1 MILQSLYSLYGRLAE
16 DPANGLPKPGF
27 SIQGISFKVVLH
39 PDGRLHEICVVK
51 DSADRS
57 VRMLVPGAAK
67 PPGQGINPCFL
78 WDNTSYM
85 LGYNPKD
92 KTPEGK
98 PERTR
103 KTFEEFRR
111 KHLEL
116 ESKIQAPT
124 FSAVC
129 RFLESWNPDQAEQ
142 YPALVE
148 TKTGFGVF
156 QIIGDESFVH
166 KNQAVA
172 DWLGSQTASE
182 NSEPQGLCLVTGR
195 PASLA
200 KLHDPPIK
208 GVVGAQS
215 SGAKLVSFNLDAFT
229 SYGKDQGY
237 NAPVSEEAA
246 FSYCSTLNHLLDS
259 KRQRFRIGDTTT
271 VFWTDKPTPAED
283 LLSFWLDSGNA
294 PEDAGL
300 KQRLEALFE
309 KAAQGQ
315 LATDDLGDAT
325 TRFYILGL
333 APNASR
339 LSVRFWHTGTL
350 GELTGNLQKHQNDL
364 ALVRQ
369 WDEASS
375 KNPDPKVPG
384 VYALLRQTARDADGI
399 PPLLGGALM
408 RAILLGARY
417 PDGLFQKVMGRL
429 RVAEKDKNGNSTDR
443 VTYLRAAILKAF
455 LNRNHHKNIPMSLD
469 PNRKETSYLLGRLFG
484 ALEKTQEDAQ
494 PGINATIRDRFYSA
508 ASATPGTVFPRI
520 LRTYQHHLSKLEG
533 GLKVNRERLVQDIV
547 ASIQSFPSHMNLQDQ
562 GQFAIGYYHQ
572 RKDFFTKKDAE

>member
-27 SIQGISFKVVLH
+27 SIQGISFKVVIH
-39 PDGRLHEICVVK
+39 SDGRLHEICAVK
-51 DSADRS
+51 DPEDRS
-57 VRMLVPGAAK
+57 VRMLVPGSAK

-78 WDNTSYM
+78 WDNTTYM

-98 PERTR
+98 PERTK

-116 ESKIQAPT
+116 EPKIHAPA

-129 RFLESWNPDQAEQ
+129 RFLEAWDPDQAEQ
-142 YPALVE
+142 HPALLE
-148 TKTGFGVF
+148 IKTGFGVF
-156 QIIGDESFVH
+156 QVTGDDSFVH
-166 KNQAVA
+166 KNQAVV
-172 DWLGSQTASE
+172 DWLGAQTPSA
-182 NSEPQGLCLVTGR
+182 NGGPQGLCLVSGR
-195 PASLA
+195 YSALA
-200 KLHDPPIK
+200 KLHEPAIK

-229 SYGKDQGY
+229 SYGKDQGF
-237 NAPVSEEAA
+237 NAPVSENAA
-246 FSYCSTLNHLLDS
+246 FAYCSTLNHLLDS
-259 KRQRFRIGDTTT
+259 KRQRLRIGDTTT
-271 VFWTDKPTPAED
+271 VFWTDKPTVAED
-283 LLSFWLDSGNA
+283 LLSFWLDSGST

-300 KQRLEALFE
+300 KQRLEALLE

-315 LATDDLGDAT
+315 LTSDDLGDAT
-325 TRFYILGL
+325 TRFHILGL

-350 GELTGNLQKHQNDL
+350 GELTSNLQKHQTDL
-364 ALVRQ
+364 SIVRQ
-369 WDEASS
+369 WDEANS

-408 RAILLGARY
+408 RAILLGTRY
-417 PDGLFQKVMGRL
+417 PDALFQKVMGRL
-429 RVAEKDKNGNSTDR
+429 RAGEKDRNGNPAER

-455 LNRNHHKNIPMSLD
+455 LNRNHHKQIPMSLD
-469 PNRKETSYLLGRLFG
+469 PNRSETSYLLGRLFG
-484 ALEKTQEDAQ
+484 VLEKTQEDAQ

-508 ASATPGTVFPRI
+508 ASATPGSVFPRI

-533 GLKVNRERLVQDIV
+533 GMKVNRERLVQDIV

-572 RKDFFTKKDAE
+572 RKDFFTKKATE

>member
-39 PDGRLHEICVVK
+39 MDGRLHGICVVK
-51 DSADRS
+51 DAEDRS

-67 PPGQGINPCFL
+67 PSGSGINPCFL

-116 ESKIQAPT
+116 ESKIQAT
-124 FSAVC
+124 AFSAVC
-129 RFLESWNPDQAEQ
+129 RFLEGWDPDHAEQ
-142 YPALVE
+142 HPALIE

-166 KNQAVA
+166 KDQTVV
-172 DWLGSQTASE
+172 DWLGAQTPSE
-182 NSEPQGLCLVTGR
+182 NSGLQGLCLVTGR
-195 PASLA
+195 PSSLA

-271 VFWTDKPTPAED
+271 VFWTDKPTAAED
-283 LLSFWLDSGNA
+283 LLSFWLDSGSI

-300 KQRLEALFE
+300 KQRLEALLE
-309 KAAQGQ
+309 KAAQGK
-315 LATDDLGDAT
+315 LSNDDLGDAT

-350 GELTGNLQKHQNDL
+350 GELTANLQRHQNDL
-364 ALVRQ
+364 SIVRQ
-369 WDEASS
+369 WDEANS

-408 RAILLGARY
+408 RSILLGIRY
-417 PDGLFQKVMGRL
+417 PDALFQKVMGRL
-429 RVAEKDKNGNSTDR
+429 RTAEKDRNGNSADR

-455 LNRNHHKNIPMSLD
+455 LNRNHQKQIPMSLD
-469 PNRKETSYLLGRLFG
+469 PNRTETSYLLGRLFG

-533 GLKVNRERLVQDIV
+533 GMKVNRERLVQDIV
-547 ASIQSFPSHMNLQDQ
+547 SSIKSFPSHMNLQDQ

-572 RKDFFTKKDAE
+572 RKDFFTKKATE